1 MTDQN
6 YTFGTGPE
14 LPRGHDDRADYRL
27 TARAFAG
34 VQVETSEP
42 LGALPPGMP
51 GQRIVKCRIRDISSG
66 GFSLVARE
74 VLPEG
79 SILTS
84 NVDLGNGKPSY
95 RLTIETMWCRPV
107 NQGYLVGVRVLESDE
122 TDYLEWMDAVADAL
136 AEG

>member
-27 TARAFAG
+27 AARAVAG
-34 VQVETSEP
+34 IQVEASEP
-42 LGALPPGMP
+42 LGAKMP
-51 GQRIVKCRIRDISSG
+51 GLAAQRIVECRIRDISTG

-74 VLPEG
+74 TLSEG
-79 SILTS
+79 SILTAR
-84 NVDLGNGKPSY
+84 VDLGNGKSPY
-95 RLTIETMWCRPV
+95 RLTIEAMWCRPV
-107 NQGYLVGVRVLESDE
+107 SQGYLIGVRVLESDE

-136 AEG
+136 TEG

>member
-27 TARAFAG
+27 TARAVAG

-42 LGALPPGMP
+42 LEPVIPGVAD
-51 GQRIVKCRIRDISSG
+51 QRVVECRIRDISTG
-66 GFSLVARE
+66 GFSLISRE
-74 VLPEG
+74 AFTEG

-84 NVDLGNGKPSY
+84 RVDLGNGKASY
-95 RLTIETMWCRPV
+95 RLTIEAMWCRPV
-107 NQGYLVGVRVLESDE
+107 NQGYLIGVRVLESDE